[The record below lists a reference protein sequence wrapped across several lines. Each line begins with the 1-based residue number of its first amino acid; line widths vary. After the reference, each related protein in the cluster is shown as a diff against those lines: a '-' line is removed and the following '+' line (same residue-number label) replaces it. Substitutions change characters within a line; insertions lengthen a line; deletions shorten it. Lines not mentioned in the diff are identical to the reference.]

1 VTDRRGVLE
10 SIAYG
15 EDPEIRV
22 GDRLRALE
30 LLAQL
35 DELALEE
42 LLFRD
47 TAHATPEELDT
58 ALDAG
63 LAVVVGE
70 ILAGRGEEIAGE
82 FPVTLGVVEGALD
95 RRAREIA
102 FEMCAA
108 EEPVYA
114 APQESHAPPVALDE
128 PTDVQP
134 IENERAEIAD
144 RAGPWE
150 LLGHRWRSD

>member
-47 TAHATPEELDT
+47 TARMSPEETDV
-58 ALDAG
+58 ALDSG
-63 LAVVVGE
+63 LAVILGE
-70 ILAGRGEEIAGE
+70 ILSGRGEEIVE
-82 FPVTLGVVEGALD
+82 DYPRTLDVVESALD

-102 FEMCAA
+102 FELRAA
-108 EEPVYA
+108 EERAYVPA
-114 APQESHAPPVALDE
+114 REPEPIAPALATGVE
-128 PTDVQP
+128 IEKTDA
-134 IENERAEIAD
+134 RAEIGD
-144 RAGPWE
+144 PAGPWA
-150 LLGHRWRSD
+150 LLSDHWRTD

>member
-1 VTDRRGVLE
+1 MTDRRGVLE

-42 LLFRD
+42 LLYQD
-47 TAHATPEELDT
+47 TARMSPEEADI
-58 ALDAG
+58 ALDSG
-63 LAVVVGE
+63 LAVIIGE
-70 ILAGRGEEIAGE
+70 VFAGRGEEIAE
-82 FPVTLGVVEGALD
+82 TYPLTLGVVQDGLD

-102 FEMCAA
+102 FNLRAA
-108 EEPVYA
+108 EEPAYLPPREPEPIRSEA
-114 APQESHAPPVALDE
+114 ADEALPIADE
-128 PTDVQP
+128 P
-134 IENERAEIAD
+134 AEID
-144 RAGPWE
+144 DDQGPWS
-150 LLGHRWRSD
+150 LLTHRWHSD

>member
-47 TAHATPEELDT
+47 TAHATPGGARHGT
-58 ALDAG
+58 RRG
-63 LAVVVGE
+63 LG
-70 ILAGRGEEIAGE
+70 GR
-82 FPVTLGVVEGALD
+82 
-95 RRAREIA
+95 RR
-102 FEMCAA
+102 
-108 EEPVYA
+108 
-114 APQESHAPPVALDE
+114 
-128 PTDVQP
+128 
-134 IENERAEIAD
+134 
-144 RAGPWE
+144 
-150 LLGHRWRSD
+150 